1 MIKFKNIC
9 KSGHYH
15 RGKKISALTINLIN
29 DWENNT
35 VLNIEKNLRNVRHR
49 LASSKIRSNC
59 KKLVGLRVDS
69 TATERFCKI
78 IPSFMVANSICS
90 S

>member
-1 MIKFKNIC
+1 M
-9 KSGHYH
+9 
-15 RGKKISALTINLIN
+15 SALTINLIN

-35 VLNIEKNLRNVRHR
+35 VLNIEKNLRKVRHR

-59 KKLVGLRVDS
+59 KKLVGLVADN